1 MSLCDCGKISF
12 GFSFFFRRG
21 RKWRLGRKFHW
32 KVTNA
37 RKIEAC
43 SMCYACVYIA
53 VRRLRGCRSTALKLE
68 EKQNFL
74 LLLNLI
80 SISRDKSR
88 VFLPTVTSHFS
99 QCCCCCHCPLHFR
112 LIGIALPSRFLRA
125 KFSCPFIPH
134 FACTTYVHA
143 RLRNPWIVS
152 QSVSQSLVSRQNFIV
167 LFSAQYLYSMF
178 TNG

>member
-68 EKQNFL
+68 EKQDDFL

-80 SISRDKSR
+80 STSRDKSR
-88 VFLPTVTSHFS
+88 VFFAHCYFTFLSVLLLLPLSSPFPTYRYCT
-99 QCCCCCHCPLHFR
+99 
-112 LIGIALPSRFLRA
+112 A
-125 KFSCPFIPH
+125 KSFFTRKVLLSVHTTFCMYNIC
-134 FACTTYVHA
+134 ACT
-143 RLRNPWIVS
+143 S
-152 QSVSQSLVSRQNFIV
+152 
-167 LFSAQYLYSMF
+167 
-178 TNG
+178 